1 MIHTKCS
8 VWDLEMVPI
17 GTEQEENG
25 PCSKQSSGD
34 CITTEHRTQSMKFT
48 VMELYPCSYVLDN
61 VIITLFGCIV
71 RTNRGR
77 ELQSSEHAFL
87 LPAPNH
93 TGSLQHTKSQK
104 SPSEVNN
111 PDVRRREPTVRLDS

>member
-1 MIHTKCS
+1 M
-8 VWDLEMVPI
+8 PI
-17 GTEQEENG
+17 STEQEENG

-34 CITTEHRTQSMKFT
+34 CITTEHRAQAMKFT
-48 VMELYPCSYVLDN
+48 VMELYPFSYVLEN
-61 VIITLFGCIV
+61 VILTLFGCIV

-93 TGSLQHTKSQK
+93 TGSLQHTESQK

-111 PDVRRREPTVRLDS
+111 PDVQRREPTVRLDS